1 MFAPKR
7 LERAY
12 DYSREQSKKRNDGVK
27 PEEHPVELEKGD
39 ITGMILGAFIV
50 FAPIFLVL
58 LGLII
63 LAFIFL

>member
-12 DYSREQSKKRNDGVK
+12 DYSREQSKKRNEGQQ
-27 PEEHPVELEKGD
+27 PEDNPVQLEKGD
-39 ITGMILGAFIV
+39 ITGMISGIHR

-58 LGLII
+58 LGLI
-63 LAFIFL
+63 LLTFIFL

>member
-12 DYSREQSKKRNDGVK
+12 DYSREQSKKRNEGQQ
-27 PEEHPVELEKGD
+27 PEDNPVQLEKGD

-58 LGLII
+58 LGLI
-63 LAFIFL
+63 LLTFIFL